1 MKNKNSFILGTLL
14 GSAIGFGIGLVWK
27 NKKDKFDTLDIN
39 LDGIDDYDFGFI
51 PDDFKLPEDFDEMF
65 YNQIYDT
72 DDDIYI
78 PSENFI
84 EINKEK
90 SDGSKDDIEDKVEK
104 SKVKVGKKITDVDK
118 KVKKVKDKI
127 KKEVKK
133 DKKEVENKTKDVKKE
148 VSKGTKKV
156 KKDIKNTV
164 KDTKDS
170 VDNIADDVK

>member
-104 SKVKVGKKITDVDK
+104 SKVKVGKKIKDVDK
-118 KVKKVKDKI
+118 K
-127 KKEVKK
+127 VKK

-170 VDNIADDVK
+170 VENIADEVK

>member
-78 PSENFI
+78 KPENFI
-84 EINKEK
+84 ETNKEK
-90 SDGSKDDIEDKVEK
+90 SDGLKDVIEEKVEK
-104 SKVKVGKKITDVDK
+104 SKVKVGKNIKDVNK
-118 KVKKVKDKI
+118 K
-127 KKEVKK
+127 VKK
-133 DKKEVENKTKDVKKE
+133 DKKEAENKTKAVKKE
-148 VSKGTKKV
+148 VTKGTKKV
-156 KKDIKNTV
+156 KEDSKNTV

-170 VDNIADDVK
+170 VDNIADEVK

>member
-104 SKVKVGKKITDVDK
+104 SKVKVGKKITDVNK
-118 KVKKVKDKI
+118 KAKKVKDKI

-133 DKKEVENKTKDVKKE
+133 DKKEFENKTEDVKKE
-148 VSKGTKKV
+148 LTKDTKKV
-156 KKDIKNTV
+156 KKDIKKTV

-170 VDNIADDVK
+170 VDNIADEVK

>member
-14 GSAIGFGIGLVWK
+14 GSAIGFGIGVVWK

-39 LDGIDDYDFGFI
+39 FDDYDFGFI
-51 PDDFKLPEDFDEMF
+51 PDDFKLPEDFDEML
-65 YNQIYDT
+65 YAQIHDK

-78 PSENFI
+78 KPENFI
-84 EINKEK
+84 ETNKEK
-90 SDGSKDDIEDKVEK
+90 SDGINDNIEEKVEK
-104 SKVKVGKKITDVDK
+104 SKVKVGKNIKDVNE

-127 KKEVKK
+127 KKEVSK
-133 DKKEVENKTKDVKKE
+133 DKKESENKIKDVKKE

-156 KKDIKNTV
+156 KKDIKKTV

-170 VDNIADDVK
+170 VENIADEVK